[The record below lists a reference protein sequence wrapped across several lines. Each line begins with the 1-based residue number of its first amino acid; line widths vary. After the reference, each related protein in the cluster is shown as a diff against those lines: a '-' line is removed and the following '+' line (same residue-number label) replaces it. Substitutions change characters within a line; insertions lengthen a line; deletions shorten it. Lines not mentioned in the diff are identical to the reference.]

1 METTRKLSR
10 REKLSLIGKYLRPC
24 WGHFAAALLCACL
37 AMVFNAL
44 TPQIIRLT
52 VDSILG
58 PETPQLPGFLMSW
71 LNWAALEAQPL
82 RALWWAAAAVLLTA
96 LLRGVCSYGQRLQL
110 ARGSESYVKGIRDDL
125 YRHIQYLP
133 FAWHKNNPTGD
144 IIQRCTSDVDVIR
157 QFVCNQLVE
166 VVRTVFLI
174 VLYLCI
180 MFTMNL
186 RLSLISALFIP
197 IVGLSSGVFYKKIS
211 GRFQA
216 ADEAEGDLTTCA
228 QENLTAVRVVRAFG
242 RERYEE
248 EKFNGKNQRFSQ
260 LWIRLGKLLSVY
272 WASGTLLTCLQV
284 MVIVVAGAC
293 ECVAGRMTL
302 GSFVA
307 FVTYNEALA
316 WPVRSLGRVLSD
328 MSKAGV
334 SMDRVGYILN
344 AREERDLPDAVDA
357 VNGDIVF
364 DHVSFTYDGQ
374 PVLEDVSFTIHQ
386 GETFAILGGT
396 GSGKSTLVHLLD
408 RLYDLPEGGGS
419 ITIGGV
425 DIRRMKRESLRRQ
438 IGLVLQEPFLFS
450 QTVGEN
456 ICAVRPDAGDEAM
469 RRAAAVACVDE
480 AISAFPQGYDTVV
493 GERGVTLSGGQKQ
506 RVAIA
511 RALCMEPDVLC
522 FDEPTSA
529 LDPELTGEVLRVIRQ
544 LADRRTT
551 MIVVTHEMAF
561 ARDVADRL
569 IFMDGGVIVE
579 QGDPRQVINHPR
591 MERTRQFLS
600 RYTE

>member
-1 METTRKLSR
+1 MNIVRGHKGGIGVPNSALGLSFKESEANPLKQKKKSSNGR
-10 REKLSLIGKYLRPC
+10 TLARLLRGS
-24 WGHFAAALLCACL
+24 WRYFAACIASSLLFTLCEL
-37 AMVFNAL
+37 VI
-44 TPQIIRLT
+44 PQIIRVS
-52 VDSILG
+52 VDSLIG
-58 PETPQLPGFLMSW
+58 EAPVKSAAARPIV
-71 LNWAALEAQPL
+71 AALGGAAYL
-82 RALWWAAAAVLLTA
+82 RQNLWLPAAFMAGLGLLSAIMRYCVNIYSSKAGETLVKTSRD
-96 LLRGVCSYGQRLQL
+96 LLYH
-110 ARGSESYVKGIRDDL
+110 
-125 YRHIQYLP
+125 HIQHLP
-133 FAWHKNNPTGD
+133 WKWHMQNPTGD

-174 VLYLCI
+174 ALYLCI

-364 DHVSFTYDGQ
+364 DHVSFAYDGQ

-396 GSGKSTLVHLLD
+396 GSG
-408 RLYDLPEGGGS
+408 
-419 ITIGGV
+419 
-425 DIRRMKRESLRRQ
+425 
-438 IGLVLQEPFLFS
+438 
-450 QTVGEN
+450 
-456 ICAVRPDAGDEAM
+456 
-469 RRAAAVACVDE
+469 
-480 AISAFPQGYDTVV
+480 
-493 GERGVTLSGGQKQ
+493 
-506 RVAIA
+506 
-511 RALCMEPDVLC
+511 
-522 FDEPTSA
+522 
-529 LDPELTGEVLRVIRQ
+529 
-544 LADRRTT
+544 
-551 MIVVTHEMAF
+551 
-561 ARDVADRL
+561 
-569 IFMDGGVIVE
+569 
-579 QGDPRQVINHPR
+579 
-591 MERTRQFLS
+591 
-600 RYTE
+600 

>member
-10 REKLSLIGKYLRPC
+10 REKLALIGKYLRPC

-228 QENLTAVRVVRAFG
+228 QENLTAVRVVRASF
-242 RERYEE
+242 YEE
-248 EKFNGKNQRFSQ
+248 DALTHRDLLGSLMALGLTRETLGDILVFPRWADVLATAPAAELLLSDWTDAGRVRLHTAPLPLTQLTPSQEKTKEIRDTVSSLRLDSVLAVGFSLSRGKAAEAVTSGRVQVNWTDCQKPDRPVAQ
-260 LWIRLGKLLSVY
+260 GDTLTLRGLGK
-272 WASGTLLTCLQV
+272 
-284 MVIVVAGAC
+284 
-293 ECVAGRMTL
+293 CVLEEVGHQTKKGR
-302 GSFVA
+302 V
-307 FVTYNEALA
+307 FVTL
-316 WPVRSLGRVLSD
+316 
-328 MSKAGV
+328 
-334 SMDRVGYILN
+334 
-344 AREERDLPDAVDA
+344 
-357 VNGDIVF
+357 
-364 DHVSFTYDGQ
+364 
-374 PVLEDVSFTIHQ
+374 
-386 GETFAILGGT
+386 
-396 GSGKSTLVHLLD
+396 
-408 RLYDLPEGGGS
+408 
-419 ITIGGV
+419 
-425 DIRRMKRESLRRQ
+425 KRYL
-438 IGLVLQEPFLFS
+438 
-450 QTVGEN
+450 
-456 ICAVRPDAGDEAM
+456 
-469 RRAAAVACVDE
+469 
-480 AISAFPQGYDTVV
+480 
-493 GERGVTLSGGQKQ
+493 
-506 RVAIA
+506 
-511 RALCMEPDVLC
+511 
-522 FDEPTSA
+522 
-529 LDPELTGEVLRVIRQ
+529 
-544 LADRRTT
+544 
-551 MIVVTHEMAF
+551 
-561 ARDVADRL
+561 
-569 IFMDGGVIVE
+569 
-579 QGDPRQVINHPR
+579 
-591 MERTRQFLS
+591 
-600 RYTE
+600 

>member
-1 METTRKLSR
+1 M
-10 REKLSLIGKYLRPC
+10 
-24 WGHFAAALLCACL
+24 
-37 AMVFNAL
+37 
-44 TPQIIRLT
+44 
-52 VDSILG
+52 
-58 PETPQLPGFLMSW
+58 
-71 LNWAALEAQPL
+71 
-82 RALWWAAAAVLLTA
+82 
-96 LLRGVCSYGQRLQL
+96 
-110 ARGSESYVKGIRDDL
+110 
-125 YRHIQYLP
+125 
-133 FAWHKNNPTGD
+133 
-144 IIQRCTSDVDVIR
+144 DVIR

-174 VLYLCI
+174 ALYLCI

-357 VNGDIVF
+357 VNL
-364 DHVSFTYDGQ
+364 S
-374 PVLEDVSFTIHQ
+374 LIH
-386 GETFAILGGT
+386 I
-396 GSGKSTLVHLLD
+396 
-408 RLYDLPEGGGS
+408 
-419 ITIGGV
+419 
-425 DIRRMKRESLRRQ
+425 
-438 IGLVLQEPFLFS
+438 
-450 QTVGEN
+450 
-456 ICAVRPDAGDEAM
+456 
-469 RRAAAVACVDE
+469 
-480 AISAFPQGYDTVV
+480 
-493 GERGVTLSGGQKQ
+493 
-506 RVAIA
+506 
-511 RALCMEPDVLC
+511 
-522 FDEPTSA
+522 
-529 LDPELTGEVLRVIRQ
+529 
-544 LADRRTT
+544 
-551 MIVVTHEMAF
+551 
-561 ARDVADRL
+561 
-569 IFMDGGVIVE
+569 
-579 QGDPRQVINHPR
+579 
-591 MERTRQFLS
+591 
-600 RYTE
+600 

>member
-1 METTRKLSR
+1 METTQKLSR

-44 TPQIIRLT
+44 TPQIIRIT

-58 PETPQLPGFLMSW
+58 TEPVRLPAFLMRWLSW
-71 LNWAALEAQPL
+71 PVLEARPL
-82 RALWWAAAAVLLTA
+82 TALWWAAGGVLLTA

-174 VLYLCI
+174 ALYLCI
-180 MFTMNL
+180 MFSMNL

-197 IVGLSSGVFYKKIS
+197 IVGLSSGVFYRKIS

-242 RERYEE
+242 RERYED
-248 EKFNGKNQRFSQ
+248 EKFNAKNQRFSQ

-284 MVIVVAGAC
+284 MVIVVTGAC

-302 GSFVA
+302 GTFVA
-307 FVTYNEALA
+307 FVTYNEALS

-357 VNGDIVF
+357 ADGDIVF
-364 DHVSFTYDGQ
+364 DHVTFGYQGQ
-374 PVLEDVSFTIHQ
+374 PVLRDVSFTIRK

-408 RLYDLPEGGGS
+408 RLYDLPEGSGT

-438 IGLVLQEPFLFS
+438 IGLVL
-450 QTVGEN
+450 
-456 ICAVRPDAGDEAM
+456 
-469 RRAAAVACVDE
+469 
-480 AISAFPQGYDTVV
+480 
-493 GERGVTLSGGQKQ
+493 
-506 RVAIA
+506 
-511 RALCMEPDVLC
+511 
-522 FDEPTSA
+522 
-529 LDPELTGEVLRVIRQ
+529 
-544 LADRRTT
+544 
-551 MIVVTHEMAF
+551 
-561 ARDVADRL
+561 
-569 IFMDGGVIVE
+569 
-579 QGDPRQVINHPR
+579 
-591 MERTRQFLS
+591 
-600 RYTE
+600 

>member
-1 METTRKLSR
+1 
-10 REKLSLIGKYLRPC
+10 
-24 WGHFAAALLCACL
+24 
-37 AMVFNAL
+37 MV
-44 TPQIIRLT
+44 
-52 VDSILG
+52 G
-58 PETPQLPGFLMSW
+58 
-71 LNWAALEAQPL
+71 
-82 RALWWAAAAVLLTA
+82 
-96 LLRGVCSYGQRLQL
+96 
-110 ARGSESYVKGIRDDL
+110 
-125 YRHIQYLP
+125 RHIQYLP

-364 DHVSFTYDGQ
+364 NHVSFAYDGQ

-419 ITIGGV
+419 ITIGGNPCAA
-425 DIRRMKRESLRRQ
+425 RSAWCSRSLSCS
-438 IGLVLQEPFLFS
+438 P
-450 QTVGEN
+450 
-456 ICAVRPDAGDEAM
+456 RPWGK
-469 RRAAAVACVDE
+469 
-480 AISAFPQGYDTVV
+480 ISAPCGRTP
-493 GERGVTLSGGQKQ
+493 GTRPCAGPPPWPAWTRPSPPSPRGTIPWWASG
-506 RVAIA
+506 ASP
-511 RALCMEPDVLC
+511 CP
-522 FDEPTSA
+522 
-529 LDPELTGEVLRVIRQ
+529 
-544 LADRRTT
+544 ADRSS
-551 MIVVTHEMAF
+551 
-561 ARDVADRL
+561 
-569 IFMDGGVIVE
+569 GWPSPGC
-579 QGDPRQVINHPR
+579 
-591 MERTRQFLS
+591 
-600 RYTE
+600 